1 MIQEVNL
8 WHLFWGHRSNT
19 GGIEVWRNKW
29 TDASVDV
36 GESGSMVGVAPRFAK
51 PHIFPGELTRW
62 GFRMQIVSCNVLHG
76 LSLGGEFF
84 TSSGPSDISTIKLL
98 KKYNYTACYVFSG
111 PITQCSR
118 RNGEKT
124 PSSFCPNTQDHPAAV
139 HRSVNTTSPGLAG
152 VLTGEYCLS
161 FTPPAF
167 STAAVF
173 SVSAPHIQE
182 MNSKLTAISMLYPS
196 AYTTSTTPT

>member
-1 MIQEVNL
+1 
-8 WHLFWGHRSNT
+8 
-19 GGIEVWRNKW
+19 
-29 TDASVDV
+29 
-36 GESGSMVGVAPRFAK
+36 MVGVAPRFAK
-51 PHIFPGELTRW
+51 PHIFPGGLTRW

-84 TSSGPSDISTIKLL
+84 TSSGPSDISAIKLL
-98 KKYNYTACYVFSG
+98 KKYNYTACYAFSG

-118 RNGEKT
+118 HNGET
-124 PSSFCPNTQDHPAAV
+124 PSSFCPNTQDHPVAV

-173 SVSAPHIQE
+173 SVSAHPYSGNELQTYSNIHAIPLRIHHLHDANLNNLDRTRQAWARIAVQGRAAT
-182 MNSKLTAISMLYPS
+182 NSLPARLQ
-196 AYTTSTTPT
+196 